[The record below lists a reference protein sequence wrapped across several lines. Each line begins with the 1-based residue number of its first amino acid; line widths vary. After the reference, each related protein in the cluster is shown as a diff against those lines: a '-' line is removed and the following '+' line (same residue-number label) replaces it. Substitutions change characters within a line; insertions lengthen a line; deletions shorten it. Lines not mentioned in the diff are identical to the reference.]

1 MPKPAQGPQAA
12 LDMSWQQEQ
21 LALAHSLVDK
31 LGQQNEF
38 LRNELFKR
46 GVVVEGDED
55 RSFALGC
62 VPDAPLTSASFTDS
76 AGGTAVNVK
85 RGGSDSGGSI
95 APGLRYSLLQ
105 QVQESDTAC
114 GELEVLLDK
123 LQSQLSSNDLKSVTP
138 APHASP
144 FAAVAAGSRDDQLR
158 NAKLLCGEVSQNVAN
173 LRVGFSTVA
182 STLQQSLQHDG
193 DDSDRP
199 VEEPQPQP
207 KAERPAWRDSFDV
220 RQSVDLSS
228 RQRPPVWR
236 NSVDFSQ
243 PRRSIDP
250 SSGQRSSV
258 SFQPITQP
266 AYSARLDHFS
276 PADGGDSN
284 LGQGFEVH
292 DDFASSNPLFDES
305 GDRVA
310 GMHGVALTRASMAA
324 QLFNGMADQT
334 NVANH
339 EQIKQSLQIMQQQV
353 SVCFHCDR

>member
-21 LALAHSLVDK
+21 LASAHSLVDK

-62 VPDAPLTSASFTDS
+62 VPDAPLSSASFTDS
-76 AGGTAVNVK
+76 GGGTAVNVK

-105 QVQESDTAC
+105 QVHESDTAC

-123 LQSQLSSNDLKSVTP
+123 LQSQLSSNDLNSVTP

-182 STLQQSLQHDG
+182 NTLQQSLQHDG
-193 DDSDRP
+193 DDSDRL
-199 VEEPQPQP
+199 VEEPQPQLE
-207 KAERPAWRDSFDV
+207 AERPAWRHSFDV
-220 RQSVDLSS
+220 RQSADLSS
-228 RQRPPVWR
+228 RQRPVWR

-243 PRRSIDP
+243 PRHSIHL
-250 SSGQRSSV
+250 SSGRKSSV
-258 SFQPITQP
+258 CFQPITQP

-284 LGQGFEVH
+284 LAQGFEMH

-310 GMHGVALTRASMAA
+310 GMHGVALTRASTAA

-334 NVANH
+334 HVANR

-353 SVCFHCDR
+353 SVFSL